1 MTKEQKQIAWILAML
16 PVLAVVVLS
25 GMKRKK
31 VNVPVAA
38 PQAHL
43 TLVDAEVKVPA
54 PVSAAADR
62 NALETQKKRAEA
74 PWGRDPFSSDTYK
87 SGQANS
93 ELKLQGISCRKDK
106 VGFAFINNEIVK
118 KGDII
123 GGYEVGEVLKDKV
136 LLKKGSQSF
145 YLTFPE
151 E

>member
-1 MTKEQKQIAWILAML
+1 MTKEQKQITLILGML
-16 PVLAVVVLS
+16 PVLAAVVLS
-25 GMKRKK
+25 SMKHKK

-38 PQAHL
+38 PQTHL
-43 TLVDAEVKVPA
+43 TLVDSEVKVPA
-54 PVSAAADR
+54 AIPAAADS
-62 NALETQKKRAEA
+62 NALETQKKHAEA
-74 PWGRDPFSSDTYK
+74 PWGRDPFSSDIYK

-93 ELKLQGISCRKDK
+93 ELKLQGISYRKDN

-118 KGDII
+118 KGDVI